1 MNIQTR
7 ICYSRKKP
15 RLYKVS
21 GIWICQSYIDND
33 VVTEGGTTPELLVL
47 QKKRTFFMRL
57 SHFLILFLQVHGLPI
72 QSLQLP
78 R

>member
-21 GIWICQSYIDND
+21 GIWIFQSYIDND
-33 VVTEGGTTPELLVL
+33 VVTEGGTTPELAYKYWLRRAR
-47 QKKRTFFMRL
+47 K
-57 SHFLILFLQVHGLPI
+57 I
-72 QSLQLP
+72 QN
-78 R
+78 RNGTR